1 LSVSVFSRS
10 PVGGQAS
17 GTVGDRTA
25 SVVTVSDRVSAGEAE
40 DRSGPAAVA
49 LLESAGIR
57 VVECRVIPDGVEPV
71 ADALSELAGSV
82 DLVITTGGTGLT
94 ARDLTPEGTSAV
106 LEREAPGLAEAMRA
120 ATFGKNAHGMLSRGV
135 AGTIG
140 RTLVVNLPGSV
151 KGVEESLT
159 VILPALTHGL
169 ELLVSGLS
177 DHNA

>member
-1 LSVSVFSRS
+1 M
-10 PVGGQAS
+10 
-17 GTVGDRTA
+17 GDSTA
-25 SVVTVSDRVSAGEAE
+25 SVLTVSDRVSAGQAE
-40 DRSGPAAVA
+40 DRSGPTAVG
-49 LLESAGIR
+49 LLESSGIR
-57 VVECRVIPDGVEPV
+57 VVECRVIPDGVESV
-71 ADALSELAGSV
+71 SEALSEIAGSV
-82 DLVITTGGTGLT
+82 DLIITTGGTGLT
-94 ARDLTPEGTSAV
+94 ARDLTPEGTKAV

-151 KGVEESLT
+151 KGVEESLL

-169 ELLVSGLS
+169 ELLIGGFS